1 LPSVYQL
8 YLGSLSSVLN
18 VSLPVV
24 NLKNEEFNFS
34 LAASYDNLNVVSISA
49 EFILDQLTKDCLL
62 SFNEVNCWK
71 ILVFLRET
79 DETRRRELQDFHAQ
93 SMIKKILIENPVW
106 AKEHFPSSLSL
117 FTSSQSNEILQ
128 ECDYSLVGKSL
139 QFSSRTIVTIF
150 AGRANRLFLLMKYWN
165 TALDHNI
172 IQEVHL
178 WDYCKNASDRD
189 FLYSLSNPT
198 KGIFIRTKYTN
209 RLAWTDYY
217 RYYGEYGKR
226 HPNDIIIKCDDD
238 ITFVDIFKLPYFIS
252 VLQREET
259 DESVV
264 DGVLFAN
271 IINNGVAAHYQQTLW
286 NILPKAAIDEEIKVT
301 AKRSR
306 ILAEENRFKA
316 SDIDGEMEYPIDGLC
331 GSLWSSGRKA
341 TIVHNY
347 FIKNWESII
356 RPHRSTTSSSLIYP
370 LRQTNDTS
378 LSVESFQQ
386 KQQ

>member
-1 LPSVYQL
+1 
-8 YLGSLSSVLN
+8 
-18 VSLPVV
+18 
-24 NLKNEEFNFS
+24 
-34 LAASYDNLNVVSISA
+34 
-49 EFILDQLTKDCLL
+49 
-62 SFNEVNCWK
+62 
-71 ILVFLRET
+71 
-79 DETRRRELQDFHAQ
+79 
-93 SMIKKILIENPVW
+93 
-106 AKEHFPSSLSL
+106 
-117 FTSSQSNEILQ
+117 
-128 ECDYSLVGKSL
+128 
-139 QFSSRTIVTIF
+139 
-150 AGRANRLFLLMKYWN
+150 MKYWN
-165 TALDHNI
+165 NALDHNI
-172 IQEVHL
+172 VQEVHL

-259 DESVV
+259 DESVI

-301 AKRSR
+301 ATKSR

-316 SDIDGEMEYPIDGLC
+316 SDIDGEMEYPIDGQC

-370 LRQTNDTS
+370 LRQTNDTC

-386 KQQ
+386 KQQQPEMERKNKTKFPLSEYASSGSSVYYIPEIIPILTRFSINFFGIKASNWFKLNHVGIDDELHITVSLVQNSILRNFLTSNFFVSHLSFGEQNEKMDILELLVKYNQIFDDYIKKYSKQVIYK